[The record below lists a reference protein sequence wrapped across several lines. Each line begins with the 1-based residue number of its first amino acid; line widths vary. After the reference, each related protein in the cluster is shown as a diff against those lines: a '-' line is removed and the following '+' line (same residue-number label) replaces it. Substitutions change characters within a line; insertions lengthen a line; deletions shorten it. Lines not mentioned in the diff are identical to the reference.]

1 MEETDELFKKFEL
14 DDTKL
19 KNEMKNIN
27 MKRKKF
33 ASQVNMISVSD
44 TVRYVFESDTYRVSE
59 QIQKRLPLCN
69 FFQAKAEQDNIE
81 RLEKVPESNKA
92 KIEECEEMSKKMAE
106 TVEKEQTN
114 YDEALATLQAETQEF
129 QDKKEKL
136 ETELIT
142 LQVGC
147 KCILVFHSCCIFL

>member
-59 QIQKRLPLCN
+59 QI
-69 FFQAKAEQDNIE
+69 
-81 RLEKVPESNKA
+81 
-92 KIEECEEMSKKMAE
+92 
-106 TVEKEQTN
+106 
-114 YDEALATLQAETQEF
+114 
-129 QDKKEKL
+129 
-136 ETELIT
+136 
-142 LQVGC
+142 
-147 KCILVFHSCCIFL
+147 

>member
-1 MEETDELFKKFEL
+1 
-14 DDTKL
+14 
-19 KNEMKNIN
+19 
-27 MKRKKF
+27 
-33 ASQVNMISVSD
+33 
-44 TVRYVFESDTYRVSE
+44 
-59 QIQKRLPLCN
+59 
-69 FFQAKAEQDNIE
+69 
-81 RLEKVPESNKA
+81 
-92 KIEECEEMSKKMAE
+92 MSKKMAE

-147 KCILVFHSCCIFL
+147 KCILVFHSSCISYDPLSHQRVLFNFGSILILEDTQVLVCIRNDLQIPVGSMCGRLGIDSPDRGNLIMAAKKGY